1 MGKYKL
7 NPLEE
12 LRLEKRRHKEERAI
26 ASQRLSYQLQ
36 YLSDNWGSM
45 LTKGVTN
52 SVKSKFAETFD
63 SISASSSTSV
73 TPFITKR
80 HSSWLNN
87 TAMQIL
93 LSNLPLLGSVSWR
106 FAKPALI
113 AYSARKVSS
122 LIFGRKRRRK

>member
-26 ASQRLSYQLQ
+26 ASQRLSYELQ

-45 LTKGVTN
+45 LTKEITT
-52 SVKSKFAETFD
+52 SLKSRFTEAFH
-63 SISASSSTSV
+63 SLSAPSTTSV
-73 TPFITKR
+73 TPFTTKR

-87 TAMQIL
+87 TAMQIIM
-93 LSNLPLLGSVSWR
+93 SNLPFMRSVAWR

-113 AYSARKVSS
+113 TYSAKKISS
-122 LIFGRKRRRK
+122 LVFGRKRRRK